1 VSEQKQENA
10 GVIAPPPLIYF
21 ATLAIGLIAHYFA
34 PFAFLPS
41 GINFVLGAFL
51 IVLGL
56 GIGFAAIVVMHRAGT
71 SPHPGEPVRALVA
84 NGPFRFTRNPIYVG
98 FALIYLGVTCAI
110 NALAALA
117 LFPIALLIIH
127 FGVIAREEK
136 YLTRKFGEAY
146 LQYQARVRRWI

>member
-34 PFAFLPS
+34 PVAFLPS
-41 GINFVLGAFL
+41 GINFILGALL

-56 GIGFAAIVVMHRAGT
+56 GIGFAAIVAMHRANT
-71 SPHPGEPVRALVA
+71 SPDPWEPVRALVP
-84 NGPFRFTRNPIYVG
+84 NGPFRFTRNPIYLG
-98 FALIYLGVTCAI
+98 FALIYLGVTCAL
-110 NALAALA
+110 NAVAALV

-136 YLTRKFGEAY
+136 YLERKFGQAY
-146 LQYQARVRRWI
+146 VDYKSRVRRWI